1 METLKEIWSTS
12 ALSQV
17 VSFIKWLFEED
28 DRFRLVRIR
37 NILQKTTNDMKNF
50 TSILSFALMLT
61 IVGLVLFH
69 TWIWPCGIEQTPSAS
84 NTVHVTQTQEFDSTQ
99 WILNYK
105 EFAPVEVVYRD
116 KPFIPQAVAAILP
129 SNQNQAPIVTSNT
142 FILPLVLSKEDTAA
156 IVDLFIRQV
165 VFYSDTP
172 DIPDSAQITLTINDS
187 IGANSILHRE
197 VLVKN
202 TRPVSETNVN
212 SYYADRFMVFPGL
225 QFGGITDF
233 KNNQFKPM
241 AGFDVAFKFK
251 SNTNLRIGYMVGP
264 DIQLYSVGVSQLLRF
279 KKIGDLIRT
288 NQLNRKIRKGIIS
301 L

>member
-1 METLKEIWSTS
+1 
-12 ALSQV
+12 
-17 VSFIKWLFEED
+17 
-28 DRFRLVRIR
+28 
-37 NILQKTTNDMKNF
+37 MKNF
-50 TSILSFALMLT
+50 TTYLSFALMLT

-69 TWIWPCGIEQTPSAS
+69 TWIWPCGNGPEPPSAS
-84 NTVHVTQTQEFDSTQ
+84 NTVAVTQTQQFDSVQ
-99 WILNYK
+99 WILNYQK
-105 EFAPVEVVYRD
+105 ITPVEVVYRD

-129 SNQNQAPIVTSNT
+129 SNQNQVPTVASHT

-156 IVDLFIRQV
+156 IVDLFIRQI

-172 DIPDSAQITLTINDS
+172 DLPDSAEVSITINDS

-202 TRPVSETNVN
+202 TRPISETNVN

-233 KNNQFKPM
+233 KNNSFKPM

-279 KKIGDLIRT
+279 KKLGDMIRT
-288 NQLNRKIRKGIIS
+288 NQLNRKIRKGI
-301 L
+301 LTL